1 METGQSTKLN
11 DMQLFMI
18 KLFDRQLT
26 SEQQVEI
33 KKILSDYFA
42 RLVDEDID
50 RIWEE
55 RSLTQQDLDGALN
68 THRRTPYRE

>member
-33 KKILSDYFA
+33 KEILSDYFA